1 MLNRLNLFSSGVS
14 NSNGTSNRSVVRTK
28 NGRSKVVRKQ
38 AKQNSFTFVQLEDR
52 RLLAGVFLDP
62 ATDVLTMFGGSGDD
76 DIQTA
81 MVDSNTFSV
90 SITGVTPTEFELSEV
105 ASMVFIGFAGNDLL
119 SNTTPISAQMLG
131 NGGNDQIFGGS
142 GGDRINGGPGDDVL
156 FGRDGD
162 DVMLGVSGDDEI
174 HGEAGN
180 DKIYGSLTG
189 TNDITGGVGD
199 DILFGGNVADTID
212 GGNDVDQIFGL
223 AGDDILMS
231 GAGGTAGTSGIA
243 NADLILGLKGNDTII
258 GASGLDVLYGGDDD
272 DTITGGSGEN
282 RIHGQHGND
291 ILTGGASSDY
301 ISGSIGNDVI
311 DGKGADDYLLGGDGR
326 DDLYGG
332 GGVDSLFGG
341 AGNDGLFAG
350 GGSNESL
357 NGGAGVDRFLTV
369 AGDSIADFTASADA
383 EIKFKNDGS
392 SWNDKEIQTIDK
404 GFSLLHA
411 KVGSSRVFFNT
422 FDPDPVTFYK
432 VPANSL
438 GQGIDGFNTLKW
450 EGSFNIPGGEIVS
463 ETYTRKIEVAD
474 WNESIQEDNEWAA
487 LTGIHELSHNFD
499 SVEEIKK
506 VLPANGISNLWTQ
519 FLNTSGWTST
529 NPGGGHTQAA
539 GQTQEPFDRT
549 WNPNITNSNGT
560 KGNYD
565 FHVRSWWYD
574 NGTEFARIYGT
585 VNPQEDWATIW
596 ESFFVSELVEN
607 VNGHSEPVTG
617 KSNLVDALFSFL

>member
-223 AGDDILMS
+223 AG
-231 GAGGTAGTSGIA
+231 
-243 NADLILGLKGNDTII
+243 
-258 GASGLDVLYGGDDD
+258 
-272 DTITGGSGEN
+272 
-282 RIHGQHGND
+282 
-291 ILTGGASSDY
+291 
-301 ISGSIGNDVI
+301 
-311 DGKGADDYLLGGDGR
+311 
-326 DDLYGG
+326 
-332 GGVDSLFGG
+332 
-341 AGNDGLFAG
+341 
-350 GGSNESL
+350 
-357 NGGAGVDRFLTV
+357 
-369 AGDSIADFTASADA
+369 
-383 EIKFKNDGS
+383 
-392 SWNDKEIQTIDK
+392 
-404 GFSLLHA
+404 
-411 KVGSSRVFFNT
+411 
-422 FDPDPVTFYK
+422 
-432 VPANSL
+432 
-438 GQGIDGFNTLKW
+438 
-450 EGSFNIPGGEIVS
+450 
-463 ETYTRKIEVAD
+463 
-474 WNESIQEDNEWAA
+474 
-487 LTGIHELSHNFD
+487 
-499 SVEEIKK
+499 
-506 VLPANGISNLWTQ
+506 
-519 FLNTSGWTST
+519 
-529 NPGGGHTQAA
+529 
-539 GQTQEPFDRT
+539 EPL
-549 WNPNITNSNGT
+549 
-560 KGNYD
+560 
-565 FHVRSWWYD
+565 V
-574 NGTEFARIYGT
+574 
-585 VNPQEDWATIW
+585 PQELPTPI
-596 ESFFVSELVEN
+596 
-607 VNGHSEPVTG
+607 
-617 KSNLVDALFSFL
+617 